1 MLVLYLLLIG
11 TGVSV
16 DFSDEWE
23 NFRYHWKLFGSDFR
37 RGWHLNNGHL
47 NTHQLPLSV
56 EGVLESSLS
65 SGLFHW
71 NATGRF
77 AGSQFT
83 INLEADILEGS
94 ISAWTTV
101 DVSKRLLRH
110 LHLPHHLGHFFSGAQ
125 MKECIALKIN
135 VDRDRTMIARKL
147 EQIRNKIHRMYEAIS
162 FSVPPKCYLNG
173 VKSICMGDYG
183 MFDLGLK
190 LRALA
195 LGRHGL
201 LKFSDYHEWKGPLEA
216 RPKCGRTVENVRLV
230 APALQFMALSLPDSE
245 FKAGVQDLIADM
257 SDIEQQDQGALS
269 IPTSVGV
276 FVAFGVSIIS
286 IIAGFALGQRSRA
299 RNLDSDYERVG
310 A

>member
-1 MLVLYLLLIG
+1 
-11 TGVSV
+11 
-16 DFSDEWE
+16 
-23 NFRYHWKLFGSDFR
+23 LFGSDYR

-47 NTHQLPLSV
+47 NTHQLPLSL
-56 EGVLESSLS
+56 EGGLESSLS
-65 SGLFHW
+65 KGLFHF

-83 INLEADILEGS
+83 INLEADVLEGS

-110 LHLPHHLGHFFSGAQ
+110 LHLPHHLSRFFSGAQ

-135 VDRDRTMIARKL
+135 IDRDRTMIARKL
-147 EQIRNKIHRMYEAIS
+147 EQMRNKIHILYEAMG
-162 FSVPPKCYLNG
+162 FAHPPKCYLNG
-173 VKSICMGDYG
+173 VKSICMGDDL
-183 MFDLGLK
+183 MFELDLK
-190 LRALA
+190 LRAFA
-195 LGRHGL
+195 TPHGL
-201 LKFSDYHEWKGPLEA
+201 LKFSDYQEWKGPLEA
-216 RPKCGRTVENVRLV
+216 SPKCGRTVENVRLV

-257 SDIEQQDQGALS
+257 SDIEQQDQGALN

-299 RNLDSDYERVG
+299 RNLDSDYERVS